1 MRFINFRIKIINI
14 NNTMSKK
21 KISDQDQFESVEN
34 ALSKT
39 EHYIEENQKSLTIII
54 LAIIVI
60 VGGYLGYKRFVVVP
74 KEKEASAQMWMAEQY
89 FAVDSFNLALNGDG
103 NYLGF
108 LNIIDDYSITKS
120 ANLANYYSGICYL
133 HMGEYENAI
142 EYLKKFESK
151 DKMIAPIALGS
162 IGDAYMELDK
172 MNDALTFYKKAANDF
187 TNNFTTPLYL
197 LKVGFVYEQ
206 LGKYDQALEVYKRIE
221 IEFPNSTE
229 GRQIEKYIAQVE
241 LLIKK

>member
-1 MRFINFRIKIINI
+1 
-14 NNTMSKK
+14 MSKK

-54 LAIIVI
+54 LAIIII
-60 VGGYLGYKRFVVVP
+60 VGGYLGYKKLIVAP

-89 FAVDSFNLALNGDG
+89 FAKDSFNLALKGDG

-108 LNIIDDYSITKS
+108 LSIIDDYSITKS
-120 ANLANYYSGICYL
+120 ANLAHYYSGICYL
-133 HMGEYENAI
+133 HMGDYKNAI
-142 EYLKKFESK
+142 DYLKKFESK
-151 DKMIAPIALGS
+151 DKMIAPIAMGS
-162 IGDAYMELDK
+162 IGDAYMELGEIDE
-172 MNDALTFYKKAANDF
+172 ALSFYKKAANNF

-197 LKVGFVYEQ
+197 QKAGFAFEQ
-206 LGKYDQALEVYKRIE
+206 LGKYNDALEVYKRIE
-221 IEFPNSTE
+221 SEFPNSTE
-229 GRQIEKYIAQVE
+229 GRQIEKFIAQVE

>member
-1 MRFINFRIKIINI
+1 
-14 NNTMSKK
+14 MSKK

-54 LAIIVI
+54 LAIIII
-60 VGGYLGYKRFVVVP
+60 VGGYLGYKKFIVAP

-89 FAVDSFNLALNGDG
+89 FAKDSFNLALKGDG
-103 NYLGF
+103 NDLGF
-108 LNIIDDYSITKS
+108 LSIIDDYSITKS
-120 ANLANYYSGICYL
+120 ANLAHYYSGICYL
-133 HMGEYENAI
+133 HMGDYKNAI

-162 IGDAYMELDK
+162 IGDAYMELGDI
-172 MNDALTFYKKAANDF
+172 DEALSFYKKAANNY

-197 LKVGFVYEQ
+197 QKAGFTFEQ
-206 LGKYDQALEVYKRIE
+206 LGKYTEALEVYKRIE
-221 IEFPNSTE
+221 SEFPNSAE
-229 GRQIEKYIAQVE
+229 GRQIEKFIAQVE

>member
-1 MRFINFRIKIINI
+1 
-14 NNTMSKK
+14 MSKK

-54 LAIIVI
+54 LAIVII
-60 VGGYLGYKRFVVVP
+60 VGGYLGYKRFIVAP

-89 FAVDSFNLALNGDG
+89 FAKDSFNLALNGDG

-108 LNIIDDYSITKS
+108 LNIIDDYGITKS
-120 ANLANYYSGICYL
+120 ANLAHYYSGICYL
-133 HMGEYENAI
+133 HMGEYNKAI

-151 DKMIAPIALGS
+151 DKMIAPIALGA
-162 IGDAYMELDK
+162 IGDSYMELGN
-172 MNDALTFYKKAANDF
+172 MNNALDFYKKAANNY

-197 LKVGFVYEQ
+197 QKAGFVFEQ
-206 LGKYDQALEVYKRIE
+206 LGKYGDALEVYKRIE
-221 IEFPNSTE
+221 SEFPNSTE

-241 LLIKK
+241 LLMKK

>member
-1 MRFINFRIKIINI
+1 
-14 NNTMSKK
+14 MSKK

-54 LAIIVI
+54 LAIIII
-60 VGGYLGYKRFVVVP
+60 VGGYLGYKKFIVAP

-89 FAVDSFNLALNGDG
+89 FAKDSFNLALKGDG
-103 NYLGF
+103 NDLGF
-108 LNIIDDYSITKS
+108 LSIIEDYSITKS
-120 ANLANYYSGICYL
+120 ANLAHYYSGICYL
-133 HMGEYENAI
+133 HMGDYKNAI

-162 IGDAYMELDK
+162 IGDAYMELGEIDE
-172 MNDALTFYKKAANDF
+172 ALSFYKKAANNF

-197 LKVGFVYEQ
+197 QKAGFAFEQ
-206 LGKYDQALEVYKRIE
+206 LGKYNEALEVYKRIE
-221 IEFPNSTE
+221 KEFPNSTE
-229 GRQIEKYIAQVE
+229 GRQIEKFIAQVE